1 MTESPLD
8 FGQPMTLH
16 QPSIHRHLRSLR
28 EWCVGLMLV
37 LIAATIG
44 AVQAKEYGG
53 IEQQRIEKTFPQTD
67 SVSAPEGPFKVRTLS
82 TAGTITGYVFQ
93 SLDVVDIPA
102 YSGKPI
108 NTQVILDPA
117 GVIKDAYVLEHHEP
131 ILLIGIPEAK
141 LHAFS
146 AKYKDINVSQRVVV
160 GHSSDPNA
168 VTVDAIAG
176 ATVTAMVVNE
186 VIMRAAHEVA
196 VSLKLVEDK
205 SGQAQKPATVRQ
217 DFYEPATW
225 EQLTGNGA
233 IRRLNLT
240 RGQVDAAFKG
250 TEAEG
255 IDIASAEQVD
265 DTFIE
270 LYVADLNPPTIGR
283 NLLGDNQY
291 RFLMQELKPGEQAIA
306 VLGRGLFSYK
316 GSGYV
321 RGGIFDRVQLR
332 QFGNVISFRDMDH
345 QRLSDVFAKGIP
357 EFDEMSIFIVRDP
370 ARFDPGAAWTL
381 ELLVRRQTG
390 PVSGTFSSFEL
401 PYQMP
406 EPYLERPLPSAEELA
421 AIEEAGRPMWVTI
434 WYQKQFQI
442 MVLGVALLLLTTIL
456 FLQDTFTRRP
466 HFLHWLRRG
475 YLVFTVV
482 FIGWYALGQLS
493 VVNVLTFVHALFEN
507 FRWELFLTDPLIFML
522 WVFTAASILLWGRGV
537 FCGWLCPFG
546 ALQELIN
553 EAARKLKIPQY
564 ELPFAVHERLWAIKY
579 IILLALFGVSLESMT
594 TAELFAEV
602 EPFKT
607 AITLRFDRQWWFVL
621 YAVALLVI
629 NIFTRKVYC
638 RYICPLG
645 AALAI
650 PTKLRLFDWLK
661 RRKECGDPCQLC
673 AKECEIQAIHPDG
686 RINANECHYCLDCQM
701 TWNNDHKCPPLI
713 NKRKKQ
719 RGKAAPVSAQLI
731 PVVEVTAEPGEHTSP
746 VTVFIPSRSTS

>member
-1 MTESPLD
+1 MTISS
-8 FGQPMTLH
+8 
-16 QPSIHRHLRSLR
+16 PSIPGNLRIWS
-28 EWCVGLMLV
+28 VGLVVTV
-37 LIAATIG
+37 LLILAMFAV
-44 AVQAKEYGG
+44 VQAKSYGD
-53 IEQQRIEKTFPQTD
+53 IEQQRIEKVFPQTD
-67 SVSAPEGPFKVRTLS
+67 SVSAAEGPFKVRTIS
-82 TAGTITGYVFQ
+82 AAGKVIGYVFQ

-108 NTQVILDPA
+108 NTQVILDTA
-117 GVIKDAYVLEHHEP
+117 GVIQDAYVLEHHEP
-131 ILLIGIPEAK
+131 ILLIGIPEEK
-141 LHAFS
+141 LHGFS
-146 AKYKDINVSQRVVV
+146 ARYTGIKVSQRVVV
-160 GHSSDPNA
+160 GHSSDPSA

-196 VSLKLVEDK
+196 VSLKLIEDK
-205 SGQAQKPATVRQ
+205 GAVASKPATVRQ
-217 DFYEPATW
+217 DFFEPATW
-225 EQLTGNGA
+225 EQLSGNGA

-255 IDIASAEQVD
+255 VDTAAPDQVD

-270 LYVADLNPPTIGR
+270 LYTADLNPPTIGR
-283 NLLGDNQY
+283 ALLGDIQY
-291 RFLMQELKPGEQAIA
+291 RVLMQDLKPGEQAIA
-306 VLGRGLFSYK
+306 VLGRGLYSYK

-345 QRLSDVFAKGIP
+345 QRLSDVFAKGMP
-357 EFDEMSIFIVRDP
+357 EFDEMSVFIVRKQ
-370 ARFDPGAAWTL
+370 AGFDPGSPWSL

-390 PVSGTFSSFEL
+390 PVSGMFSSFEL
-401 PYQMP
+401 SYQLP
-406 EPYLERPLPSAEELA
+406 EQYLERPAPSAEELA
-421 AIEEAGRPMWVTI
+421 AIEEANRPMWLTI
-434 WYQKQFQI
+434 WYQKHFQVG
-442 MVLGVALLLLTTIL
+442 VLATALLLLTAIL
-456 FLQDTFTRRP
+456 FLQDKFTRRP

-475 YLVFTVV
+475 YLIFTVV
-482 FIGWYALGQLS
+482 FLGWYALGQLS
-493 VVNVLTFVHALFEN
+493 VVNVLTFVHALFEH

-579 IILLALFGVSLESMT
+579 IILLLLFGISLESMS

-661 RRKECGDPCQLC
+661 RRKECGNPCQLC

-701 TWNNDHKCPPLI
+701 TYHNEHKCPPLI
-713 NKRKKQ
+713 NKRKK
-719 RGKAAPVSAQLI
+719 RGKPAPVAAQLI
-731 PVVEVTAEPGEHTSP
+731 PVVEVAAPE
-746 VTVFIPSRSTS
+746 

>member
-1 MTESPLD
+1 MTI
-8 FGQPMTLH
+8 H
-16 QPSIHRHLRSLR
+16 QPSILGNLRA
-28 EWCVGLMLV
+28 WGVGLVVMLT
-37 LIAATIG
+37 LMLATFEG
-44 AVQAKEYGG
+44 AQAKQYGD

-82 TAGTITGYVFQ
+82 AAGKVIGYVFQ

-108 NTQVILDPA
+108 NTQVILDTA
-117 GVIKDAYVLEHHEP
+117 GVIQDAYVLEHHEP

-141 LHAFS
+141 LHGFS
-146 AKYKDINVSQRVVV
+146 AKYKGVKVSQRVVV

-186 VIMRAAHEVA
+186 VIMRAAHDVA
-196 VSLKLVEDK
+196 VSLKLIEDT
-205 SGQAQKPATVRQ
+205 GGVARKPATVRL
-217 DFYEPATW
+217 DFFEPATW

-250 TEAEG
+250 TDAEG
-255 IDIASAEQVD
+255 VENAAADQVD
-265 DTFIE
+265 ETFIE
-270 LYVADLNPPTIGR
+270 LYTADLNPPTIGR
-283 NLLGDNQY
+283 ALLGDNQY
-291 RFLMQELKPGEQAIA
+291 RFLMQDLKPGEQAIA

-345 QRLSDVFAKGIP
+345 QRLSDVFAKGMP
-357 EFDEMSIFIVRDP
+357 EFTEMSIFIVREP
-370 ARFDPGAAWTL
+370 AKFDPGSPWSL

-401 PYQMP
+401 AYQLP

-421 AIEEAGRPMWVTI
+421 ALEEASRPMWLNI
-434 WYQKQFQI
+434 WYQKSFQI
-442 MVLGVALLLLTTIL
+442 TVLGTALLLLTAIL
-456 FLQDTFTRRP
+456 FLQDKFTRRP

-493 VVNVLTFVHALFEN
+493 VVNVLTFTHALFDH

-522 WVFTAASILLWGRGV
+522 WVFAAASILLWGRGV

-579 IILLALFGVSLESMT
+579 IILLLLFGISLESMS

-629 NIFTRKVYC
+629 NLFTRKVYC

-650 PTKLRLFDWLK
+650 PSKFRLFDWLK
-661 RRKECGDPCQLC
+661 RRKECGTPCQLC

-701 TWNNDHKCPPLI
+701 TYQNDNKCPPLI
-713 NKRKKQ
+713 NKRKKL
-719 RGKAAPVSAQLI
+719 GKAAPAAVQLI
-731 PVVEVTAEPGEHTSP
+731 PVVEVTALE
-746 VTVFIPSRSTS
+746 

>member
-1 MTESPLD
+1 M
-8 FGQPMTLH
+8 
-16 QPSIHRHLRSLR
+16 
-28 EWCVGLMLV
+28 VMLLL
-37 LIAATIG
+37 LIAMFA
-44 AVQAKEYGG
+44 AVQAKSYGD
-53 IEQQRIEKTFPQTD
+53 IEQQRIDKTFPAIDT
-67 SVSAPEGPFKVRTLS
+67 VSAPEGRYKVRTLS
-82 TAGTITGYVFQ
+82 AAGKVIGYVFQ

-108 NTQVILDPA
+108 NTQVILDTA
-117 GVIKDAYVLEHHEP
+117 GVIQDAYVLEHHEP
-131 ILLIGIPEAK
+131 ILLIGIPEEK
-141 LHAFS
+141 LHGFTG
-146 AKYKDINVSQRVVV
+146 KYKGIKVSQRVVV
-160 GHSSDPNA
+160 GHSSDSSA

-196 VSLKLVEDK
+196 VSLKLIADRGGVVNR
-205 SGQAQKPATVRQ
+205 PAIVRP
-217 DFYEPATW
+217 DFFEPATW

-255 IDIASAEQVD
+255 VDSAGPDQVD
-265 DTFIE
+265 ETFIE
-270 LYVADLNPPTIGR
+270 LYTADLNPPTIGR
-283 NLLGDNQY
+283 ALLGDNQY
-291 RFLMQELKPGEQAIA
+291 RLLMQDLKPGEQAIA

-345 QRLSDVFAKGIP
+345 QRLSDVFAQGMP
-357 EFDEMSIFIVRDP
+357 EFNEMSVFIVRQS
-370 ARFDPGAAWTL
+370 AGFDPGSPWSL

-401 PYQMP
+401 PYQLP
-406 EPYLERPLPSAEELA
+406 EQYLERPAPTPQELA
-421 AIEEAGRPMWVTI
+421 AIEEAGRPMWLTL
-434 WYQKQFQI
+434 WYQKHFQI
-442 MVLGVALLLLTTIL
+442 GVLATALLLLTAIL
-456 FLQDTFTRRP
+456 FLQDKFTRRP

-475 YLVFTVV
+475 YLIFTVV
-482 FIGWYALGQLS
+482 FLGWYALGQLS
-493 VVNVLTFVHALFEN
+493 VVNVLTFVHALFEH
-507 FRWELFLTDPLIFML
+507 FRWELFLTDPLIFLL

-553 EAARKLKIPQY
+553 EASRKLKIPQY

-579 IILLALFGVSLESMT
+579 IILLLLFGISLESMSS
-594 TAELFAEV
+594 AELFAEV

-607 AITLRFDRQWWFVL
+607 AVTLRFDRQWWFVL

-629 NIFTRKVYC
+629 NLFTRKVYC

-650 PTKLRLFDWLK
+650 PSQFRLFDWLK
-661 RRKECGDPCQLC
+661 RRKECGNPCQLC

-701 TWNNDHKCPPLI
+701 TYHNDDKCPPLI
-713 NKRKKQ
+713 NKRKK
-719 RGKAAPVSAQLI
+719 RGKPAPVAVQLI
-731 PVVEVTAEPGEHTSP
+731 PLVEVTAPE
-746 VTVFIPSRSTS
+746 

>member
-1 MTESPLD
+1 MTESP
-8 FGQPMTLH
+8 FEISEPMTIH
-16 QPSIHRHLRSLR
+16 PPSIHGNLRA
-28 EWCVGLMLV
+28 WGVGLVVMLM
-37 LIAATIG
+37 LMLATFE
-44 AVQAKEYGG
+44 AVQAKQYGD

-67 SVSAPEGPFKVRTLS
+67 SVSAPEGRFKVRTLS
-82 TAGTITGYVFQ
+82 AAGKVLGYVFQ

-108 NTQVILDPA
+108 NTQVILDTA
-117 GVIKDAYVLEHHEP
+117 GAIQDAYVLEHHEP

-141 LHAFS
+141 LHGFS
-146 AKYKDINVSQRVVV
+146 ARYKGIKVSQRVVV
-160 GHSSDPNA
+160 GHSSDPKA

-186 VIMRAAHEVA
+186 VIMRAAHDVA
-196 VSLKLVEDK
+196 VSLKLIEDT
-205 SGQAQKPATVRQ
+205 GGVARMPATVRQ
-217 DFYEPATW
+217 DFFEPATW

-250 TEAEG
+250 TDAEG
-255 IDIASAEQVD
+255 VENAAADQVD
-265 DTFIE
+265 ETFIE
-270 LYVADLNPPTIGR
+270 LYTADLNPPTIGR
-283 NLLGDNQY
+283 ALLGDNQY
-291 RFLMQELKPGEQAIA
+291 RLLMQDLKPGEQAIV

-345 QRLSDVFAKGIP
+345 QRLSDVFARGMP
-357 EFDEMSIFIVRDP
+357 EFTEMSIFIVREP
-370 ARFDPGAAWTL
+370 ARFDPGSPWSL

-390 PVSGTFSSFEL
+390 PLSSTFSSFEL
-401 PYQMP
+401 PYQLP
-406 EPYLERPLPSAEELA
+406 EPYLERPLPSVEELA
-421 AIEEAGRPMWVTI
+421 ALEEAGRPMWLTI
-434 WYQKQFQI
+434 WYQKTFQI
-442 MVLGVALLLLTTIL
+442 TVLGSALLLLMAIL
-456 FLQDTFTRRP
+456 FLQDSFTRRP
-466 HFLHWLRRG
+466 RFLHWLRRG

-482 FIGWYALGQLS
+482 FLGWYALGQLS
-493 VVNVLTFVHALFEN
+493 VVNVLTFAHALFDH

-522 WVFTAASILLWGRGV
+522 WVFAAASILLWGRGV

-553 EAARKLKIPQY
+553 EAARKLRIPQY

-579 IILLALFGVSLESMT
+579 IILLLLFGLSLESMS

-629 NIFTRKVYC
+629 NLFTRKVYC

-650 PTKLRLFDWLK
+650 PSKFRLFDWLK
-661 RRKECGDPCQLC
+661 RRKDCGTPCQLC

-701 TWNNDHKCPPLI
+701 TYHNDNKCPPLI
-713 NKRKKQ
+713 NKRKK
-719 RGKAAPVSAQLI
+719 RGKPAPIAVQLI
-731 PVVEVTAEPGEHTSP
+731 PVVEVSALE
-746 VTVFIPSRSTS
+746 

>member
-1 MTESPLD
+1 MTISS
-8 FGQPMTLH
+8 
-16 QPSIHRHLRSLR
+16 PSIPGNLRIWS
-28 EWCVGLMLV
+28 VGLVVTV
-37 LIAATIG
+37 LLILAMF
-44 AVQAKEYGG
+44 AVVEAKSYGD
-53 IEQQRIEKTFPQTD
+53 IEQQRIEKVFPQTD
-67 SVSAPEGPFKVRTLS
+67 SVSAAEGPFKVRTIS
-82 TAGTITGYVFQ
+82 ATGKVIGYVFQ

-108 NTQVILDPA
+108 NTQVILDTA
-117 GVIKDAYVLEHHEP
+117 GVIQDAYVLEHHEP
-131 ILLIGIPEAK
+131 ILLIGIPEEK
-141 LHAFS
+141 LHGFS
-146 AKYKDINVSQRVVV
+146 ARYTGIKVSQRVVV
-160 GHSSDPNA
+160 GHSSDPSA

-196 VSLKLVEDK
+196 VSLKLIEDK
-205 SGQAQKPATVRQ
+205 GAVASKPATVRQ
-217 DFYEPATW
+217 DFFEPATW
-225 EQLTGNGA
+225 EQLSGNGA

-255 IDIASAEQVD
+255 VDTAAPDQAD

-270 LYVADLNPPTIGR
+270 LYTADLNPPTIGR
-283 NLLGDNQY
+283 ALLGDIQY
-291 RFLMQELKPGEQAIA
+291 RVLMQDLKPGEQAIA
-306 VLGRGLFSYK
+306 VLGRGLYSYK

-345 QRLSDVFAKGIP
+345 QRLSDVFAKGMP
-357 EFDEMSIFIVRDP
+357 EFNEMSVFIVRKQ
-370 ARFDPGAAWTL
+370 AGFDPGSPWSL

-390 PVSGTFSSFEL
+390 PVSGMFSSFEL
-401 PYQMP
+401 SYQLP
-406 EPYLERPLPSAEELA
+406 EQYLERPAPSAEELA
-421 AIEEAGRPMWVTI
+421 AIEEANRPMWLTI
-434 WYQKQFQI
+434 WYQKHFQVG
-442 MVLGVALLLLTTIL
+442 VLATALLLLTAIL
-456 FLQDTFTRRP
+456 FLQDKFTRRP

-475 YLVFTVV
+475 YLIFTVV
-482 FIGWYALGQLS
+482 FLGWYALGQLS
-493 VVNVLTFVHALFEN
+493 VVNVLTFVHALFEH

-579 IILLALFGVSLESMT
+579 IILLLLFGISLESMS

-661 RRKECGDPCQLC
+661 RRKECGNPCQLC

-701 TWNNDHKCPPLI
+701 TYHNEHKCPPLI
-713 NKRKKQ
+713 NKRKK
-719 RGKAAPVSAQLI
+719 RGKPAPVAAQLI
-731 PVVEVTAEPGEHTSP
+731 PVVEVTAAE
-746 VTVFIPSRSTS
+746 

>member
-1 MTESPLD
+1 MTI
-8 FGQPMTLH
+8 H
-16 QPSIHRHLRSLR
+16 QPSIHGNLRA
-28 EWCVGLMLV
+28 WGVGLVVMLT
-37 LIAATIG
+37 LMLATFE
-44 AVQAKEYGG
+44 AVQAKQYGD

-67 SVSAPEGPFKVRTLS
+67 SVSAPEGRFKVRTLS
-82 TAGTITGYVFQ
+82 AAGKVIGYVFQ

-108 NTQVILDPA
+108 NTQVILDTT
-117 GVIKDAYVLEHHEP
+117 GTIQDAYVLEHHEP

-141 LHAFS
+141 LHGFS
-146 AKYKDINVSQRVVV
+146 AKYKGIKVSQRVVV

-196 VSLKLVEDK
+196 VSLKLVED
-205 SGQAQKPATVRQ
+205 SAGVARKPAIVRQ
-217 DFYEPATW
+217 DYFEPATW

-255 IDIASAEQVD
+255 LDNAPADQVD
-265 DTFIE
+265 ETFIE
-270 LYVADLNPPTIGR
+270 LYTADLNPPTIGR
-283 NLLGDNQY
+283 ALLGDKQY
-291 RFLMQELKPGEQAIA
+291 RFLMQDLKPGEQAIA

-345 QRLSDVFAKGIP
+345 QRLSDVFAKGMP
-357 EFDEMSIFIVRDP
+357 EFTEMSIFIVREP
-370 ARFDPGAAWTL
+370 AKFDPGSPWSL

-401 PYQMP
+401 AYQLP

-421 AIEEAGRPMWVTI
+421 ALEEASRPMWLNI
-434 WYQKQFQI
+434 WYQKHFQI
-442 MVLGVALLLLTTIL
+442 AVLGTALLLLTAIL
-456 FLQDTFTRRP
+456 FLQDKFTRRP

-482 FIGWYALGQLS
+482 FLGWYALGQLS
-493 VVNVLTFVHALFEN
+493 VVNVLTFVHALFEH

-579 IILLALFGVSLESMT
+579 IILLLLFGISLESMS

-629 NIFTRKVYC
+629 NLFTRKVYC

-650 PTKLRLFDWLK
+650 PSNFRLFDWLK
-661 RRKECGDPCQLC
+661 RRKDCGTPCQLC

-701 TWNNDHKCPPLI
+701 TYQNDNKCPPLI
-713 NKRKKQ
+713 NKRKK
-719 RGKAAPVSAQLI
+719 RGKAAPAVVQLI
-731 PVVEVTAEPGEHTSP
+731 PVVEVTALE
-746 VTVFIPSRSTS
+746 

>member
-1 MTESPLD
+1 MTESP
-8 FGQPMTLH
+8 FEISEPMTIH
-16 QPSIHRHLRSLR
+16 PPSIHGNLRA
-28 EWCVGLMLV
+28 WGVGLVVMLM
-37 LIAATIG
+37 LMLATFE
-44 AVQAKEYGG
+44 AVQAKQYGD

-67 SVSAPEGPFKVRTLS
+67 SVSAPEGRFKVRTLS
-82 TAGTITGYVFQ
+82 AAGKVLGYVFQ

-108 NTQVILDPA
+108 NTQVILDTA
-117 GVIKDAYVLEHHEP
+117 GAIQDAYVLEHHEP

-141 LHAFS
+141 LHGFS
-146 AKYKDINVSQRVVV
+146 ARYKGIKVSRRVVV
-160 GHSSDPNA
+160 GHSSDPKA

-186 VIMRAAHEVA
+186 VIMRAAHDVA
-196 VSLKLVEDK
+196 VSLKLIEDT
-205 SGQAQKPATVRQ
+205 GGVARMPATVRQ
-217 DFYEPATW
+217 DFFEPATW

-250 TEAEG
+250 TDAEG
-255 IDIASAEQVD
+255 VENAAADQVD
-265 DTFIE
+265 ETFIE
-270 LYVADLNPPTIGR
+270 LYTADLNPPTIGR
-283 NLLGDNQY
+283 ALLGDNQY
-291 RFLMQELKPGEQAIA
+291 RLLMQDLKPGEQAIA
-306 VLGRGLFSYK
+306 VLGRGLFYYK

-345 QRLSDVFAKGIP
+345 QRLSDVFAKGMP
-357 EFDEMSIFIVRDP
+357 EFTEMSIFIVREP
-370 ARFDPGAAWTL
+370 ALFDPGSPWSL

-390 PVSGTFSSFEL
+390 PLSGTFSSFEL
-401 PYQMP
+401 PYQLP

-421 AIEEAGRPMWVTI
+421 ALEEAGRPMWLTI
-434 WYQKQFQI
+434 WYQKSFQI
-442 MVLGVALLLLTTIL
+442 TVLGSALLLLMAIL
-456 FLQDTFTRRP
+456 FLQDSFTRRP
-466 HFLHWLRRG
+466 RFLHWLRRG

-482 FIGWYALGQLS
+482 FLGWYALGQLS
-493 VVNVLTFVHALFEN
+493 VVNVLTFAHALFDH

-553 EAARKLKIPQY
+553 EAARKLRIPQY

-579 IILLALFGVSLESMT
+579 IILLLLFGLSLESMS

-607 AITLRFDRQWWFVL
+607 AVTLKFDRQWWFVL

-629 NIFTRKVYC
+629 NLFTRKVYC

-650 PTKLRLFDWLK
+650 PSKFRLFDWLK
-661 RRKECGDPCQLC
+661 RRKDCGTPCQLC

-701 TWNNDHKCPPLI
+701 TYQSDNKCPPLI
-713 NKRKKQ
+713 NKRKK
-719 RGKAAPVSAQLI
+719 RGKPAPIAVQLI
-731 PVVEVTAEPGEHTSP
+731 PVVEVSALE
-746 VTVFIPSRSTS
+746 

>member
-1 MTESPLD
+1 MPGVPRSFHYGLIILLCLVFD
-8 FGQPMTLH
+8 GFFGL
-16 QPSIHRHLRSLR
+16 
-28 EWCVGLMLV
+28 
-37 LIAATIG
+37 
-44 AVQAKEYGG
+44 QAKDYGG
-53 IEQQRIEKTFPQTD
+53 LEQQRVETIFPGSD
-67 SVSAPEGPFKVRTLS
+67 GLSEPDGEFKVRTIRTGKDVL
-82 TAGTITGYVFQ
+82 GYVFQ
-93 SLDVVDIPA
+93 SQNVVDIPA

-108 NTQVILDPA
+108 NMQVILDTH
-117 GVIKDAYVLEHHEP
+117 GVIQDAYVLEHHEP
-131 ILLIGIPEAK
+131 ILLIGIPVEK
-141 LHAFS
+141 LHAFD
-146 AKYKDINVSQRVVV
+146 AKYKGVKADRRVVV
-160 GHSSDPNA
+160 GRSSDLEA
-168 VTVDAIAG
+168 VTVDGISG
-176 ATVTAMVVNE
+176 ATVTVMVVNE
-186 VIMRAAHEVA
+186 IIMRAAQKVA
-196 VSLKLVEDK
+196 VSLKLIEDRA
-205 SGQAQKPATVRQ
+205 GAAQKPATVRQ

-233 IRRLNLT
+233 VRRLNLT

-255 IDIASAEQVD
+255 IDNAAADQVD

-270 LYVADLNPPTIGR
+270 LYTADLNPPAIGR
-283 NLLGDNQY
+283 NLLGDNQH
-291 RFLMQELKPGEQAIA
+291 RFLMQDLKPGEQAIA

-332 QFGNVISFRDMDH
+332 QFGNVISFRDVDH
-345 QRLSDVFAKGIP
+345 QRLSDVFAKGMP
-357 EFDEMSIFIVRDP
+357 EFDEMSIFIVREA
-370 ARFDPGAAWTL
+370 ARFDPGSPWSL

-390 PVSGTFSSFEL
+390 AVSGVFSSFEL

-406 EPYLERPLPSAEELA
+406 EQYLLRPPPTAEELA
-421 AIEEAGRPMWVTI
+421 AIEVANRPTWVNI
-434 WYQKQFQI
+434 WYQKAFQI
-442 MVLGVALLLLTTIL
+442 GVLCTALAVLMVIL
-456 FLQDTFTRRP
+456 FLQDTFTKYPR
-466 HFLHWLRRG
+466 FLHWLRRV

-482 FIGWYALGQLS
+482 FIGWYALGQIS

-507 FRWELFLTDPLIFML
+507 FRWELFLTDPIIFIL
-522 WVFTAASILLWGRGV
+522 WTFTAASILLWGRGV

-579 IILLALFGVSLESMT
+579 IILLLLFGISLESMT
-594 TAELFAEV
+594 AAEQFAEV

-607 AITLRFDRQWWFVL
+607 AITLKFDRQWWFVA

-638 RYICPLG
+638 RYVCPLG

-661 RRKECGDPCQLC
+661 RRKECGTPCQLC

-686 RINANECHYCLDCQM
+686 HINANECHYCLDCQM
-701 TWNNDHKCPPLI
+701 TYHNENKCPPLVI
-713 NKRKKQ
+713 KNKRKTRSKP
-719 RGKAAPVSAQLI
+719 APVLDREELI
-731 PVVEVTAEPGEHTSP
+731 PVVQVFEP
-746 VTVFIPSRSTS
+746 

>member
-1 MTESPLD
+1 MTESP
-8 FGQPMTLH
+8 FEISEPMTIH
-16 QPSIHRHLRSLR
+16 PPSIHGNLRA
-28 EWCVGLMLV
+28 WGVGLVVMLM
-37 LIAATIG
+37 LMLATFE
-44 AVQAKEYGG
+44 AVQAKQYGD

-67 SVSAPEGPFKVRTLS
+67 SVSAPEGRFKVRTLS
-82 TAGTITGYVFQ
+82 AAGKVLGYVFQ

-108 NTQVILDPA
+108 NTQVILDTA
-117 GVIKDAYVLEHHEP
+117 GAIQDAYVLEHHEP

-141 LHAFS
+141 LHGFS
-146 AKYKDINVSQRVVV
+146 ARYKGIKVSQRVVV
-160 GHSSDPNA
+160 GHSSDPKA

-186 VIMRAAHEVA
+186 VIMRAAHDVA
-196 VSLKLVEDK
+196 VSLKLIEDT
-205 SGQAQKPATVRQ
+205 GGVARMPATVRQ
-217 DFYEPATW
+217 DFFEPATW

-250 TEAEG
+250 TDAEG
-255 IDIASAEQVD
+255 VENAAADQVD
-265 DTFIE
+265 ETFIE
-270 LYVADLNPPTIGR
+270 LYTADLNPPTIGR
-283 NLLGDNQY
+283 ALLGDNQY
-291 RFLMQELKPGEQAIA
+291 RLLMQDLKPGEQAIV

-345 QRLSDVFAKGIP
+345 QRLSDVFARGMP
-357 EFDEMSIFIVRDP
+357 EFTEMSIFIVREP
-370 ARFDPGAAWTL
+370 ARFDPGSPWSL

-390 PVSGTFSSFEL
+390 PLSSTFSSFEL
-401 PYQMP
+401 PYQLP
-406 EPYLERPLPSAEELA
+406 EPYLERPLPSVEELA
-421 AIEEAGRPMWVTI
+421 ALEEAGRPMWLTI
-434 WYQKQFQI
+434 WYQKTFQI
-442 MVLGVALLLLTTIL
+442 TVLGSALLLLMAIL
-456 FLQDTFTRRP
+456 FLQDSFTRRP
-466 HFLHWLRRG
+466 RFLHWLRRG

-482 FIGWYALGQLS
+482 FLGWYALGQLS
-493 VVNVLTFVHALFEN
+493 VVNVLTFAHALFDH

-522 WVFTAASILLWGRGV
+522 WVFAAASILLWGRGV

-553 EAARKLKIPQY
+553 EAARKLRIPQY

-579 IILLALFGVSLESMT
+579 IILLLLFGLSLESMS

-607 AITLRFDRQWWFVL
+607 AITLKFDRQWWFVL

-629 NIFTRKVYC
+629 NLFTRKVYC

-650 PTKLRLFDWLK
+650 PSKFRLFDWLK
-661 RRKECGDPCQLC
+661 RRKDCGTPCQLC

-701 TWNNDHKCPPLI
+701 TYHNDNKCPPLI
-713 NKRKKQ
+713 NKRKK
-719 RGKAAPVSAQLI
+719 RGKPAPIAVQLI
-731 PVVEVTAEPGEHTSP
+731 PVVEVSALE
-746 VTVFIPSRSTS
+746 

>member
-1 MTESPLD
+1 MNRAIPLTLANPASSPV
-8 FGQPMTLH
+8 T
-16 QPSIHRHLRSLR
+16 
-28 EWCVGLMLV
+28 W
-37 LIAATIG
+37 LIILLLLLSAAEPL
-44 AVQAKEYGG
+44 QAKSYGA
-53 IEQQRIEKTFPQTD
+53 IEQQRIEKVFPQVD
-67 SVSAPEGPFKVRTLS
+67 AISDPEGQFNVRTLK
-82 TAGTITGYVFQ
+82 ANNQVIGYVFQ

-117 GVIKDAYVLEHHEP
+117 GVIRDAYVLEHHEP
-131 ILLIGIPEAK
+131 ILLIGIPEVK
-141 LHAFS
+141 LHDFTARYS
-146 AKYKDINVSQRVVV
+146 GINVKQRVVV
-160 GHSSDPNA
+160 GRSSDTEA
-168 VTVDAIAG
+168 VTVDAVAG

-205 SGQAQKPATVRQ
+205 ARSAQRPALIRS
-217 DFYEPATW
+217 DLFAPATW

-255 IDIASAEQVD
+255 VDIAPEGQADE
-265 DTFIE
+265 TFID
-270 LYVADLNPPTIGR
+270 LYVAHVNAPSLGR
-283 NLLGDNQY
+283 NLLGDAQY
-291 RFLMQELKPGEQAIA
+291 RVLMQGLKPGEQAIA
-306 VLGRGLFSYK
+306 LLGRGLFSFK

-345 QRLSDVFAKGIP
+345 QRLYDVFAEGMP
-357 EFDEMSIFIVRDP
+357 EFDEMSVFIVRP
-370 ARFDPGAAWTL
+370 QAAFDPGSAWTL

-390 PVSGTFSSFEL
+390 PVSGTFVSFEL

-406 EPYLERPLPSAEELA
+406 EQYLERPLPTAAEQA
-421 AIEEAGRPMWVTI
+421 AIDEANRPMWLTI

-442 MVLGVALLLLTTIL
+442 LVLGAALVVLTAIL
-456 FLQDTFTRRP
+456 FAQDSLARRP
-466 HFLHWLRRG
+466 RLLHWVRRG
-475 YLVFTVV
+475 YLLFTVV

-493 VVNVLTFVHALFEN
+493 VVNVLTFVHALFQQ

-522 WVFTAASILLWGRGV
+522 WVFTAASLLLWGRGV

-546 ALQELIN
+546 ALQELLN
-553 EAARKLKIPQY
+553 EAARKLKVRQF

-579 IILLALFGVSLESMT
+579 LILLALFGISLESMA
-594 TAELFAEV
+594 TAEVFAEV

-607 AITLRFDRQWWFVL
+607 AITLKFDRQWWFVL

-629 NIFTRKVYC
+629 NLFTRKVYC
-638 RYICPLG
+638 RYLCPLG

-650 PTKLRLFDWLK
+650 PSKFRLFDWLK
-661 RRKECGDPCQLC
+661 RRKECGNPCQLC

-686 RINANECHYCLDCQM
+686 HINANECHYCLDCQM
-701 TWNNDHKCPPLI
+701 TWHNDHKCPPLI
-713 NKRKKQ
+713 NKRKK
-719 RGKAAPVSAQLI
+719 RHKTAPTAAQLI
-731 PVVEVTAEPGEHTSP
+731 PVVQVAAPE
-746 VTVFIPSRSTS
+746 

>member
-1 MTESPLD
+1 MNS
-8 FGQPMTLH
+8 H
-16 QPSIHRHLRSLR
+16 QSSIPGNLRS
-28 EWCVGLMLV
+28 WSVGLLVMLALMFV
-37 LIAATIG
+37 TFE
-44 AVQAKEYGG
+44 AVQAKSYGD
-53 IEQQRIEKTFPQTD
+53 IEQQRIEKVFPQVD
-67 SVSAPEGPFKVRTLS
+67 SVSQPDGKFKVRTLS
-82 TAGTITGYVFQ
+82 AAGKAIGYVFQ

-108 NTQVILDPA
+108 NTQVILDTA
-117 GVIKDAYVLEHHEP
+117 GVIQDAYVLEHHEP

-146 AKYKDINVSQRVVV
+146 AKYKGINVSQRVVV

-196 VSLKLVEDK
+196 VSLKLIEDK
-205 SGQAQKPATVRQ
+205 AGVTRKPATVRK
-217 DFYEPATW
+217 DVFEPASW

-240 RGQVDAAFKG
+240 RGQVDSAFKG

-255 IDIASAEQVD
+255 VDAARAEQID
-265 DTFIE
+265 ETFIE
-270 LYVADLNPPTIGR
+270 LYIADLNPPTIGR

-291 RFLMQELKPGEQAIA
+291 RFLMQDLKPGEQAIA

-345 QRLSDVFAKGIP
+345 QRLDDVFAKGIP
-357 EFDEMSIFIVRDP
+357 EFNEMSIFIVREP
-370 ARFDPGAAWTL
+370 VRFDPGAAWSL

-401 PYQMP
+401 PYQLP
-406 EPYLERPLPSAEELA
+406 EQYLERPLPSAEELA
-421 AIEEAGRPMWVTI
+421 AIAEASRPMWLTI
-434 WYQKQFQI
+434 WYQKYFQI
-442 MVLGVALLLLTTIL
+442 GVLGAALLLLTAIL
-456 FLQDTFTRRP
+456 FLQDKFTRQPR
-466 HFLHWLRRG
+466 FLHWLRRG
-475 YLVFTVV
+475 YLIFTVV

-507 FRWELFLTDPLIFML
+507 FRWELFLTDPLIFIL
-522 WVFTAASILLWGRGV
+522 WTFTAASILLWGRGV

-579 IILLALFGVSLESMT
+579 IILLLLFGISLESMSS
-594 TAELFAEV
+594 AELFAEV

-661 RRKECGDPCQLC
+661 RRKDCGNPCQLC

-701 TWNNDHKCPPLI
+701 TYHNENKCPPLI
-713 NKRKKQ
+713 NKRKK
-719 RGKAAPVSAQLI
+719 RGKAAPVGVQLI
-731 PVVEVTAEPGEHTSP
+731 PVVEVSAAD
-746 VTVFIPSRSTS
+746 

>member
-1 MTESPLD
+1 MTASP
-8 FGQPMTLH
+8 FEISEPMTIH
-16 QPSIHRHLRSLR
+16 QPSIHGNLRA
-28 EWCVGLMLV
+28 WGVGLVVMLT
-37 LIAATIG
+37 LMLATFE
-44 AVQAKEYGG
+44 AVQAKQYGD

-67 SVSAPEGPFKVRTLS
+67 SVSAPDGPFKVRTLS
-82 TAGTITGYVFQ
+82 SAGKVIGYVFQ

-108 NTQVILDPA
+108 NTQVILDTT
-117 GVIKDAYVLEHHEP
+117 GMIQDAYVLEHHEP

-141 LHAFS
+141 LHGFS
-146 AKYKDINVSQRVVV
+146 AKYKGVKVSQRVVV

-196 VSLKLVEDK
+196 VSLKLIEDTA
-205 SGQAQKPATVRQ
+205 GVTRKPATVRK
-217 DFYEPATW
+217 DFFEPATW

-255 IDIASAEQVD
+255 VGNAAADQVD
-265 DTFIE
+265 ETFIE
-270 LYVADLNPPTIGR
+270 LYTADLNPPTIGR
-283 NLLGDNQY
+283 ALLGDNQY
-291 RFLMQELKPGEQAIA
+291 RFLMQDLKPGEQAIA

-345 QRLSDVFAKGIP
+345 QRLSDVFAKGMP
-357 EFDEMSIFIVRDP
+357 EFTEMSIFIVREP
-370 ARFDPGAAWTL
+370 AKFDPGAPWSL

-401 PYQMP
+401 AYQLP

-421 AIEEAGRPMWVTI
+421 ALEEASRPMWLNI
-434 WYQKQFQI
+434 WYQKSFQI
-442 MVLGVALLLLTTIL
+442 GVLGAALLLLTAIL
-456 FLQDTFTRRP
+456 FLQDKFTRRP

-482 FIGWYALGQLS
+482 FLGWYSLGQLS
-493 VVNVLTFVHALFEN
+493 VVNVLTFTHALFDH

-522 WVFTAASILLWGRGV
+522 WVFAAASILLWGRGV

-579 IILLALFGVSLESMT
+579 IILLLLFGISLESMS

-629 NIFTRKVYC
+629 NLFTRKVYC

-650 PTKLRLFDWLK
+650 PSKFRLFDWLK
-661 RRKECGDPCQLC
+661 RRKDCGTPCQLC

-686 RINANECHYCLDCQM
+686 HINANECHYCLDCQM
-701 TWNNDHKCPPLI
+701 TYQNDNKCPPLI
-713 NKRKKQ
+713 NKRRK
-719 RGKAAPVSAQLI
+719 RDKAAPAPVQLI
-731 PVVEVTAEPGEHTSP
+731 PVVEVTALE
-746 VTVFIPSRSTS
+746 

>member
-1 MTESPLD
+1 MTASP
-8 FGQPMTLH
+8 FEISEPMTIH
-16 QPSIHRHLRSLR
+16 QPSILGNLRA
-28 EWCVGLMLV
+28 WGVGLVVMLT
-37 LIAATIG
+37 LMLATFEG
-44 AVQAKEYGG
+44 AQAKQYGD
-53 IEQQRIEKTFPQTD
+53 IEQQRIEKTFHQTD
-67 SVSAPEGPFKVRTLS
+67 SVSAPEGRFKVRTLS
-82 TAGTITGYVFQ
+82 AAGKVIGYVFQ

-108 NTQVILDPA
+108 NTQVILDTA
-117 GVIKDAYVLEHHEP
+117 GVIQDAYVLEHHEP

-141 LHAFS
+141 LHGFS
-146 AKYKDINVSQRVVV
+146 AKYKGVKVSQRVVV

-186 VIMRAAHEVA
+186 VIMRAAHDVA
-196 VSLKLVEDK
+196 VSLKLIEDTGGVA
-205 SGQAQKPATVRQ
+205 SKPATVRLN
-217 DFYEPATW
+217 FFEPATW

-250 TEAEG
+250 TDAEG
-255 IDIASAEQVD
+255 VENAAADQVD
-265 DTFIE
+265 ETFIE
-270 LYVADLNPPTIGR
+270 LYTADLNPPTIGR
-283 NLLGDNQY
+283 ALLGDNQY
-291 RFLMQELKPGEQAIA
+291 RFLMQDLKPGEQAIA

-345 QRLSDVFAKGIP
+345 QRLSDVFAKGMP
-357 EFDEMSIFIVRDP
+357 EFTEMSIFIVREP
-370 ARFDPGAAWTL
+370 AKFDPGSPWSL

-401 PYQMP
+401 AYQLP

-421 AIEEAGRPMWVTI
+421 ALEEASRPMWLNI
-434 WYQKQFQI
+434 WYQKSFQI
-442 MVLGVALLLLTTIL
+442 AVLGTALLLLTAIL

-493 VVNVLTFVHALFEN
+493 VVNVLTFAHALFDH

-522 WVFTAASILLWGRGV
+522 WVFAAASILLWGRGV

-579 IILLALFGVSLESMT
+579 IILLLLFGISLESMS

-650 PTKLRLFDWLK
+650 PSKFRLFDWLK
-661 RRKECGDPCQLC
+661 RRKDCGTPCQLC

-701 TWNNDHKCPPLI
+701 TYQNDNKCPPLI
-713 NKRKKQ
+713 NKRKK
-719 RGKAAPVSAQLI
+719 RGKAAPAAVQLI
-731 PVVEVTAEPGEHTSP
+731 PVVEVTALE
-746 VTVFIPSRSTS
+746 

>member
-1 MTESPLD
+1 MTESP
-8 FGQPMTLH
+8 FEISEPMTIH
-16 QPSIHRHLRSLR
+16 PPSIHGNLRA
-28 EWCVGLMLV
+28 WGVGLVVMLM
-37 LIAATIG
+37 LMLATFE
-44 AVQAKEYGG
+44 AVQAKQYGD

-67 SVSAPEGPFKVRTLS
+67 SVSAPEGRFKVRTLS
-82 TAGTITGYVFQ
+82 AAGKVLGYVFQ

-108 NTQVILDPA
+108 NTQVILDTA
-117 GVIKDAYVLEHHEP
+117 GAIQDAYVLEHHEP

-141 LHAFS
+141 LHGFS
-146 AKYKDINVSQRVVV
+146 ARYKGIKVSQRVVV
-160 GHSSDPNA
+160 GHSSDPKA

-186 VIMRAAHEVA
+186 VIMRAAHDVA
-196 VSLKLVEDK
+196 VSLKLIEDT
-205 SGQAQKPATVRQ
+205 GGVARMPATVRQ
-217 DFYEPATW
+217 DFFEPATW

-250 TEAEG
+250 TDAEG
-255 IDIASAEQVD
+255 VENAAADQMDE
-265 DTFIE
+265 TFIE
-270 LYVADLNPPTIGR
+270 LYTADLNPPTIGR
-283 NLLGDNQY
+283 ALLGDNQY
-291 RFLMQELKPGEQAIA
+291 RLLMQDLKPGEQAIV

-345 QRLSDVFAKGIP
+345 QRLSDVFAKGMP
-357 EFDEMSIFIVRDP
+357 EFTEMSIFIVREP
-370 ARFDPGAAWTL
+370 ARFDPGSPWSL

-390 PVSGTFSSFEL
+390 PLSGTFSSFEL
-401 PYQMP
+401 PYQLP

-421 AIEEAGRPMWVTI
+421 ALEEAGRPMWLTI
-434 WYQKQFQI
+434 WYQKSFQI
-442 MVLGVALLLLTTIL
+442 TVLGSALLLLMAIL
-456 FLQDTFTRRP
+456 FLQDSFTRRP
-466 HFLHWLRRG
+466 RFLHWLRRG

-482 FIGWYALGQLS
+482 FLGWYALGQLS
-493 VVNVLTFVHALFEN
+493 VVNVLTFAHALFDH

-553 EAARKLKIPQY
+553 EAARKLRLPQY

-579 IILLALFGVSLESMT
+579 IILLLLFGLSLESMS

-607 AITLRFDRQWWFVL
+607 AVTLKFDRQWWFVL

-629 NIFTRKVYC
+629 NLFTRKVYC

-650 PTKLRLFDWLK
+650 PSKFRLFDWLK
-661 RRKECGDPCQLC
+661 RRKDCGTPCQLC

-701 TWNNDHKCPPLI
+701 TYQNDNKCPPLI
-713 NKRKKQ
+713 NKRKK
-719 RGKAAPVSAQLI
+719 RGKPAPIAVQLI
-731 PVVEVTAEPGEHTSP
+731 PVVEVSALE
-746 VTVFIPSRSTS
+746 

>member
-1 MTESPLD
+1 MTIHP
-8 FGQPMTLH
+8 
-16 QPSIHRHLRSLR
+16 PSIHGNLRV
-28 EWCVGLMLV
+28 WGVGLVVMLM
-37 LIAATIG
+37 LMLATFE
-44 AVQAKEYGG
+44 AVQAKQYGD

-67 SVSAPEGPFKVRTLS
+67 SVSAPEGRFKVRTLS
-82 TAGTITGYVFQ
+82 AAGKVLGYVFQ

-108 NTQVILDPA
+108 NTQVILDTA
-117 GVIKDAYVLEHHEP
+117 GAIQDAYVLEHHEP

-141 LHAFS
+141 LHGFS
-146 AKYKDINVSQRVVV
+146 ARYKGIKVSQRVVV
-160 GHSSDPNA
+160 GHSSDPKA

-186 VIMRAAHEVA
+186 VIMRAAHDVA
-196 VSLKLVEDK
+196 VSLKLIEDT
-205 SGQAQKPATVRQ
+205 GGVARMPATVRQ
-217 DFYEPATW
+217 DFFEPVTW

-250 TEAEG
+250 TDAEG
-255 IDIASAEQVD
+255 VENAAADQVD
-265 DTFIE
+265 ETFIE
-270 LYVADLNPPTIGR
+270 LYTADLNPPTIGR
-283 NLLGDNQY
+283 ALLGDNQY
-291 RFLMQELKPGEQAIA
+291 RLLMQDLKPGEQAIV

-345 QRLSDVFAKGIP
+345 QRLSDVFAKGMP
-357 EFDEMSIFIVRDP
+357 EFTEMSIFIVREP
-370 ARFDPGAAWTL
+370 ARFDPGSPWSL

-390 PVSGTFSSFEL
+390 PLSGTFSSFEL
-401 PYQMP
+401 PYQLP

-421 AIEEAGRPMWVTI
+421 ALEEAGRPMWLTI
-434 WYQKQFQI
+434 WYQKSFQI
-442 MVLGVALLLLTTIL
+442 TVLGSALLLLMAIL
-456 FLQDTFTRRP
+456 FLQDSFTRRP
-466 HFLHWLRRG
+466 RFLHWLRRG

-482 FIGWYALGQLS
+482 FLGWYALGQLS
-493 VVNVLTFVHALFEN
+493 VVNVLTFAHALFDH

-553 EAARKLKIPQY
+553 EAARKLRIPQY

-579 IILLALFGVSLESMT
+579 IILLLLFGLSLESMS

-607 AITLRFDRQWWFVL
+607 AVTLKFDRQWWFVL

-629 NIFTRKVYC
+629 NLFTRKVYC

-650 PTKLRLFDWLK
+650 PSKFRLFDWLK
-661 RRKECGDPCQLC
+661 RRKDCGTPCQLC

-701 TWNNDHKCPPLI
+701 TYQNDNKCPPLI
-713 NKRKKQ
+713 NKRKK
-719 RGKAAPVSAQLI
+719 RGKPAPIAVQLI
-731 PVVEVTAEPGEHTSP
+731 PVVEVSALE
-746 VTVFIPSRSTS
+746 

>member
-1 MTESPLD
+1 MV
-8 FGQPMTLH
+8 M
-16 QPSIHRHLRSLR
+16 
-28 EWCVGLMLV
+28 V
-37 LIAATIG
+37 LLLISTFT
-44 AVQAKEYGG
+44 AVQAKSYGD
-53 IEQQRIEKTFPQTD
+53 IEQQRIDKTFPGTD
-67 SVSAPEGPFKVRTLS
+67 AVSAPEGRYKVRTLS
-82 TAGTITGYVFQ
+82 AAGKVLGYVFQ

-108 NTQVILDPA
+108 NTQVILDTA
-117 GVIKDAYVLEHHEP
+117 GVIQDAYVLEHHEP
-131 ILLIGIPEAK
+131 ILLIGIPEEK
-141 LHAFS
+141 LHGFS
-146 AKYKDINVSQRVVV
+146 GRYKGIKVSQRVVV
-160 GHSSDPNA
+160 GHSSDPSA

-196 VSLKLVEDK
+196 VSLKLIEDK
-205 SGQAQKPATVRQ
+205 GGVVNKPATVRE
-217 DFYEPATW
+217 DFFEPATW

-255 IDIASAEQVD
+255 VESAGPEQVD

-270 LYVADLNPPTIGR
+270 LYTADLNPPTIGR
-283 NLLGDNQY
+283 ALLGDNQY
-291 RFLMQELKPGEQAIA
+291 RLLMQDLKPGEQAIA
-306 VLGRGLFSYK
+306 VLGRGLYSYK

-345 QRLSDVFAKGIP
+345 QRLSDVFAKGMP
-357 EFDEMSIFIVRDP
+357 EFNEMSIFIVRKP
-370 ARFDPGAAWTL
+370 AGFDPGSPWSL

-401 PYQMP
+401 AYQMP
-406 EPYLERPLPSAEELA
+406 EQYLARPAPSAEELA
-421 AIEEAGRPMWVTI
+421 AIEEASRPMWLTI
-434 WYQKQFQI
+434 WYQKYFQI
-442 MVLGVALLLLTTIL
+442 AVLASALLLLTAIL
-456 FLQDTFTRRP
+456 FLQDKLTRRP
-466 HFLHWLRRG
+466 RFLHWLRRG
-475 YLVFTVV
+475 YLLFTVV
-482 FIGWYALGQLS
+482 FLGWYALGQLS
-493 VVNVLTFVHALFEN
+493 VVNVLTFVHALFEH

-579 IILLALFGVSLESMT
+579 IILLLLFGISLESMA
-594 TAELFAEV
+594 TAEMFAEV

-645 AALAI
+645 AALAF
-650 PTKLRLFDWLK
+650 PTKFRLFDWLK
-661 RRKECGDPCQLC
+661 RRKECGDPCRLC

-686 RINANECHYCLDCQM
+686 HINANECHYCLDCQM
-701 TWNNDHKCPPLI
+701 TYHNENKCPPLV
-713 NKRKKQ
+713 NKRKK
-719 RGKAAPVSAQLI
+719 RGKPTPVGAQLI
-731 PVVEVTAEPGEHTSP
+731 PVVEVTAPE
-746 VTVFIPSRSTS
+746 

>member
-1 MTESPLD
+1 MNRPKPSTLATLAASPVTWL
-8 FGQPMTLH
+8 
-16 QPSIHRHLRSLR
+16 
-28 EWCVGLMLV
+28 VVLV
-37 LIAATIG
+37 LLFSLVGPA
-44 AVQAKEYGG
+44 QAKSYGA
-53 IEQQRIEKTFPQTD
+53 IEQQRIDKIFPQTD
-67 SVSAPEGPFKVRTLS
+67 AISAPEGKFKVRTLS
-82 TAGTITGYVFQ
+82 ANGAVIGYVFQ

-117 GVIKDAYVLEHHEP
+117 GVIRDAYVLEHHEP

-141 LHAFS
+141 LHDFTARYS
-146 AKYKDINVSQRVVV
+146 GINVKQRVVV
-160 GHSSDPNA
+160 GRSSDSQA
-168 VTVDAIAG
+168 VTVDAVAG

-196 VSLKLVEDK
+196 VSLKLIEDTA
-205 SGQAQKPATVRQ
+205 STAQKVALVRP
-217 DFYEPATW
+217 DLFEPANW
-225 EQLTGNGA
+225 AQLTGNGA
-233 IRRLNLT
+233 VRRLHLT
-240 RGQVDAAFKG
+240 RGQVDDAFKG

-255 IDIASAEQVD
+255 VEVAGPGQADE
-265 DTFIE
+265 TFID
-270 LYVADLNPPTIGR
+270 LYVADLNAPTIGR
-283 NLLGDNQY
+283 NLLGEAQY
-291 RFLMQELKPGEQAIA
+291 RVLMQGLKPGEQAIV
-306 VLGRGLFSYK
+306 VLGRGLFSFK

-345 QRLSDVFAKGIP
+345 QRLYEVFAEGMP
-357 EFDEMSIFIVRDP
+357 EFEEMSVFIVRP
-370 ARFDPGAAWTL
+370 QAAFDPGSAWTL

-390 PVSGTFSSFEL
+390 PVSGTFTSFEL

-406 EPYLERPLPSAEELA
+406 EAYLERPLPTAAEQA
-421 AIEEAGRPMWVTI
+421 AIDEANRPMWLTI
-434 WYQKQFQI
+434 WYQKQVQVL
-442 MVLGVALLLLTTIL
+442 VLGAALVLLTVIL
-456 FLQDTFTRRP
+456 FMQDSLARRP
-466 HFLHWLRRG
+466 RLLHWVRRG
-475 YLVFTVV
+475 YLLFTVV

-493 VVNVLTFVHALFEN
+493 VVNVLTFVHALFQQ

-553 EAARKLKIPQY
+553 EVARKLKVRQF

-579 IILLALFGVSLESMT
+579 LILLGLFGLSLESMA
-594 TAELFAEV
+594 TAERFAEV

-607 AITLRFDRQWWFVL
+607 AITLHFDRQWWFVA
-621 YAVALLVI
+621 YALVLLVI

-638 RYICPLG
+638 RYLCPLG

-650 PTKLRLFDWLK
+650 PSKFRLFDWLK

-686 RINANECHYCLDCQM
+686 HINANECHYCLDCQM
-701 TWNNDHKCPPLI
+701 TWHNDHKCPPLI
-713 NKRKKQ
+713 NKRKK
-719 RGKAAPVSAQLI
+719 RNKAAPTPGQLI
-731 PVVEVTAEPGEHTSP
+731 PVVQVAVPE
-746 VTVFIPSRSTS
+746 

>member
-1 MTESPLD
+1 MTASP
-8 FGQPMTLH
+8 FEISEPMTIH
-16 QPSIHRHLRSLR
+16 QPSIHGNLRA
-28 EWCVGLMLV
+28 WGVGLVVMLT
-37 LIAATIG
+37 LMLATFE
-44 AVQAKEYGG
+44 AVQAKQYGD

-82 TAGTITGYVFQ
+82 AAGKVIGYVFQ

-108 NTQVILDPA
+108 NTQVILDTT
-117 GVIKDAYVLEHHEP
+117 GMIQDAYVLEHHEP

-141 LHAFS
+141 LHGFS
-146 AKYKDINVSQRVVV
+146 AKYKGVKVSQRVVV

-196 VSLKLVEDK
+196 VSLKLIEDTAGVT
-205 SGQAQKPATVRQ
+205 SKPATVRK
-217 DFYEPATW
+217 DFFEPATW

-255 IDIASAEQVD
+255 VGNAAADQVD
-265 DTFIE
+265 ETFIE
-270 LYVADLNPPTIGR
+270 LYTADLNPPTIGR
-283 NLLGDNQY
+283 ALLGDNQY
-291 RFLMQELKPGEQAIA
+291 RFLMQDLKPGEQAIA

-345 QRLSDVFAKGIP
+345 QRLSDVFAKGMP
-357 EFDEMSIFIVRDP
+357 EFTEMSIFIVREP
-370 ARFDPGAAWTL
+370 AKFDPGAPWSL

-401 PYQMP
+401 AYQLP

-421 AIEEAGRPMWVTI
+421 ALEEASRPMWLNI
-434 WYQKQFQI
+434 WYQKSFQI
-442 MVLGVALLLLTTIL
+442 GVLGAALLLLTAIL
-456 FLQDTFTRRP
+456 FLQDKFTRRP

-482 FIGWYALGQLS
+482 FLGWYSLGQLS
-493 VVNVLTFVHALFEN
+493 VVNVLTFTHALFDH

-522 WVFTAASILLWGRGV
+522 WVFAAASILLWGRGV

-579 IILLALFGVSLESMT
+579 IILLLLFGISLESMS

-629 NIFTRKVYC
+629 NLFTRKVYC

-650 PTKLRLFDWLK
+650 PSKFRLFDWLK
-661 RRKECGDPCQLC
+661 RRKDCGTPCQLC

-686 RINANECHYCLDCQM
+686 HINANECHYCLDCQM
-701 TWNNDHKCPPLI
+701 TYQNDNKCPPLI
-713 NKRKKQ
+713 NKRRK
-719 RGKAAPVSAQLI
+719 RDKAAPAPVQLI
-731 PVVEVTAEPGEHTSP
+731 PVVEVTALE
-746 VTVFIPSRSTS
+746 

>member
-1 MTESPLD
+1 MTESP
-8 FGQPMTLH
+8 FEISEPMTIH
-16 QPSIHRHLRSLR
+16 PPSIHGNLRA
-28 EWCVGLMLV
+28 WGVGLVVMLM
-37 LIAATIG
+37 LMLATFE
-44 AVQAKEYGG
+44 AVQAKQYGD

-67 SVSAPEGPFKVRTLS
+67 SVSAPEGRFKVRTLS
-82 TAGTITGYVFQ
+82 AAGKVLGYVFQ

-108 NTQVILDPA
+108 NTQVILDTA
-117 GVIKDAYVLEHHEP
+117 GAIQDAYVLEHHEP

-141 LHAFS
+141 LHGFS
-146 AKYKDINVSQRVVV
+146 ARYKGIKVSQRVVV
-160 GHSSDPNA
+160 GHSSDPKA

-186 VIMRAAHEVA
+186 VIMRAAHDVA
-196 VSLKLVEDK
+196 VSLKLIEDT
-205 SGQAQKPATVRQ
+205 GGVARMPATVRQ
-217 DFYEPATW
+217 DFFEPATW

-250 TEAEG
+250 TDAEG
-255 IDIASAEQVD
+255 VENAAADQVD
-265 DTFIE
+265 ETFIE
-270 LYVADLNPPTIGR
+270 LYTADLNPPTIGR
-283 NLLGDNQY
+283 ALLGDNQY
-291 RFLMQELKPGEQAIA
+291 RLLMQDLKPGEQAIV

-345 QRLSDVFAKGIP
+345 QRLSDVFARGMP
-357 EFDEMSIFIVRDP
+357 EFTEMSIFIVREP
-370 ARFDPGAAWTL
+370 ARFDPGSPWSL
-381 ELLVRRQTG
+381 ELLMRRQTG
-390 PVSGTFSSFEL
+390 PLSSTFSSFEL
-401 PYQMP
+401 PYQLP
-406 EPYLERPLPSAEELA
+406 EPYLERPLPSVEELA
-421 AIEEAGRPMWVTI
+421 ALEEAGRPMWLTI
-434 WYQKQFQI
+434 WYQKTFQI
-442 MVLGVALLLLTTIL
+442 TVLGSALLLLMAIL
-456 FLQDTFTRRP
+456 FLQDSFTRRP
-466 HFLHWLRRG
+466 RFLHWLRRG

-482 FIGWYALGQLS
+482 FLGWYALGQLS
-493 VVNVLTFVHALFEN
+493 VVNVLTFAHALFDH

-522 WVFTAASILLWGRGV
+522 WVFAAASILLWGRGV

-553 EAARKLKIPQY
+553 EAARKLRIPQY

-579 IILLALFGVSLESMT
+579 IILLLLFGLSLESMS

-629 NIFTRKVYC
+629 NLFTRKVYC

-650 PTKLRLFDWLK
+650 PSKFRLFDWLK
-661 RRKECGDPCQLC
+661 RRKDCGTPCQLC

-701 TWNNDHKCPPLI
+701 TYHNDNKCPPLI
-713 NKRKKQ
+713 NKRKK
-719 RGKAAPVSAQLI
+719 RGKPAPIAVQLI
-731 PVVEVTAEPGEHTSP
+731 PVVEVSALE
-746 VTVFIPSRSTS
+746 